1 MAAIAL
7 IAAIGIFVVGVVV
20 GVIAMVTNGIHRER
34 RRYEEARRYR
44 DEHGI
49 WEDPE
54 APEYFLAD
62 EAPDGVS
69 LAARRFNGLYVRR
82 PTAHSHDDDLVLQ
95 G

>member
-7 IAAIGIFVVGVVV
+7 TAIGIFAVGVVI
-20 GVIAMVTNGIHRER
+20 GVIAMVTHGIHREQ
-34 RRYEEARRYR
+34 RRYEEVRRYR

-49 WEDPE
+49 WDDPE
-54 APEYFLAD
+54 AREYFLTD

-82 PTAHSHDDDLVLQ
+82 PTDHRNDADLVLQ

>member
-1 MAAIAL
+1 MASIAL

-20 GVIAMVTNGIHRER
+20 GVIAMVTHGIHRER
-34 RRYEEARRYR
+34 RRYEQTRRYR
-44 DEHGI
+44 DEHGL

-54 APEYFLAD
+54 APEYFLSD

-69 LAARRFNGLYVRR
+69 LAARRLNGLYVRR
-82 PTAHSHDDDLVLQ
+82 PTVPRHDSELVLQ